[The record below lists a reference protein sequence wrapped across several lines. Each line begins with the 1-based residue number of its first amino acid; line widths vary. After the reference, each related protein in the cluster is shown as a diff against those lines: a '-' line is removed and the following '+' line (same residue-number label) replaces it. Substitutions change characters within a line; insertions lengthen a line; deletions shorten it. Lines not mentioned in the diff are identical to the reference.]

1 MKLYSYIVVSDNGYA
16 PNPTGGVCTL
26 AYCKW
31 TLRRVAQPGD
41 YIVGLAG
48 REYRSRATTEWPIV
62 YAMRVTGV
70 CNFDAFRRDERYRG
84 HVHFNWN
91 ARAEIAKSDS
101 VLTSDDFVYW
111 GGDGPALPRNLT
123 DLIVGRAYKC
133 NFLPETVTAFI
144 RWFEGQQGRG
154 CLGTPYDGW
163 FSIPGGEHGKARRQ
177 CRPAAGAGGRT
188 PGFGCGVPAKSRPAG
203 RCAR

>member
-1 MKLYSYIVVSDNGYA
+1 MKLYSYIVVSDDGYA
-16 PNPTGGVCTL
+16 PNPTDGVCTL

-48 REYRSRATTEWPIV
+48 SEYRSRATTEWPIV

-70 CNFDAFRRDERYRG
+70 CNFDAFQRDERYRG

-91 ARAEIAKSDS
+91 ARAEIAKSNS

-144 RWFEGQQGRG
+144 RWFEGQQDRG

-163 FSIPGGEHGKARRQ
+163 FSIPGGDHGKARRQ

-188 PGFGCGVPAKSRPAG
+188 PVFGCGVPAKSRPAG